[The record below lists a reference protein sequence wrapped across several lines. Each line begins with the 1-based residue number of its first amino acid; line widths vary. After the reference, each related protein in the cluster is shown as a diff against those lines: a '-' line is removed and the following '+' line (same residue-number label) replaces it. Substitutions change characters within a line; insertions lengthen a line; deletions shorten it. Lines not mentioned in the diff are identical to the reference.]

1 MKIKFQTL
9 KLKTNL
15 VIIIYDGNSK
25 LVRKSDTSFPE
36 LIIVL
41 CCPLTS
47 HYHCFSK
54 ARDNTCLFCIG
65 S

>member
-25 LVRKSDTSFPE
+25 LVRKSDTAF
-36 LIIVL
+36 
-41 CCPLTS
+41 
-47 HYHCFSK
+47 FS
-54 ARDNTCLFCIG
+54 
-65 S
+65 